1 MNRIENILFICY
13 GNTARSPAEYLAKHY
28 AKFEDLDIHF
38 ESAGF
43 INAFSYMQPESQKFL
58 NSKRIDY
65 SDFKPQL
72 VSQDLLKRQDLI
84 ITMEESHKER
94 ITQNYE
100 IENLKDKLFTL
111 KEFAGSSDSN
121 LDISDPYYTSKEEY
135 FRLIEVIDKN
145 VHKMIQKLKKIN
157 S

>member
-1 MNRIENILFICY
+1 MKIFFLSAMEIL
-13 GNTARSPAEYLAKHY
+13 L
-28 AKFEDLDIHF
+28 DLDIHF

>member
-1 MNRIENILFICY
+1 MEIL
-13 GNTARSPAEYLAKHY
+13 L
-28 AKFEDLDIHF
+28 DLDIHF